1 MESRHLI
8 SFALGVAALWAV
20 CAQAAPANS
29 LQVQVVDERGAP
41 MRDVV
46 VELDA
51 SMPTAG
57 PIRFPWRLAMAQKNL
72 QFAPGTL
79 VVPKGSTVAFPNLDQ
94 VRHSIYSFSKPAKFS
109 IDLYGRDQTRSQ
121 SFPIA
126 GSVAIGCNIHDQM
139 RGYIRVVDTPYAGKT
154 DGNGIVTLTGLPA
167 GAAKL
172 TVWHPALRAP
182 KNEIVQALAIGPGST
197 SRKIAIRVR

>member
-121 SFPIA
+121 SFAIA